1 MDNVKK
7 FLAHGERVSIICA
20 NTTEL
25 VEEIRKIHDLTP
37 TTTATMGRFATIS
50 GIMGFTD
57 IKENDDAIT
66 IQIKGEGPIGSI
78 VSVVRREDNISKIKC
93 YMDNPS
99 VELPLKENGKIDVGG
114 AVGINGFLNI
124 IKKNKLDDSGYNGLI
139 PLVSGEIAEDFAEY
153 FAKSEQKPTVLALG
167 VLVDK
172 DGVRASGGYMLNLM
186 PDATEEDIV
195 SVEKALEVAPTIS
208 QMLAENKSLEEIAQI
223 VSGDENVKLL
233 EEELHIKFECDCN
246 KEKFEKGLISIG
258 KEDLEKILVED
269 KKANIVCHF
278 CNKEY
283 NFSED
288 ELKQLIEKI
297 N

>member
-195 SVEKALEVAPTIS
+195 SVEKALEAAPTIS